1 MAEEVKDFFL
11 GMPWPLYVIL
21 LLCFGLLV
29 ASFIIP
35 PVGVIT
41 SSSLQ
46 GAAMILG
53 FTWLFYVTANIP
65 NFIERGA
72 KISAKWKDA
81 EITIGRKRNEIQLPE
96 EQLQEENEEDD
107 EHYGTDSN

>member
-35 PVGVIT
+35 PLGVIT

-46 GAAMILG
+46 AAAMILG

-72 KISAKWKDA
+72 KIKASWKDA
-81 EITIGRKRNEIQLPE
+81 SIEIGRKKDEAIRTENELQEDKE
-96 EQLQEENEEDD
+96 EQND
-107 EHYGTDSN
+107 

>member
-35 PVGVIT
+35 PLGVIT

-72 KISAKWKDA
+72 KIKASWKDA
-81 EITIGRKRNEIQLPE
+81 SIEIGRKKDEAIRTEN
-96 EQLQEENEEDD
+96 QLQEDKETQND
-107 EHYGTDSN
+107 

>member
-35 PVGVIT
+35 PIGVIT

-72 KISAKWKDA
+72 KIKASWKDA
-81 EITIGRKRNEIQLPE
+81 TIEIGRNKKKNEVIRTEDEYTETE
-96 EQLQEENEEDD
+96 EEEN
-107 EHYGTDSN
+107 GTEG

>member
-35 PVGVIT
+35 PLGVIT

-72 KISAKWKDA
+72 RIKASWKDA
-81 EITIGRKRNEIQLPE
+81 TIEIGRKKDENIRPE
-96 EQLQEENEEDD
+96 NQYEEKEEEEN
-107 EHYGTDSN
+107 GTEG

>member
-35 PVGVIT
+35 PLGVIT

-72 KISAKWKDA
+72 RIKASWKDA
-81 EITIGRKRNEIQLPE
+81 TIEIGRNKKKNEVIRTEDEYTEKE
-96 EQLQEENEEDD
+96 EEEN
-107 EHYGTDSN
+107 GTEG

>member
-35 PVGVIT
+35 PLGVIT

-72 KISAKWKDA
+72 KIKASWKDA
-81 EITIGRKRNEIQLPE
+81 TIEIGRKKDENIRSSDEHNEKGKEEENGE
-96 EQLQEENEEDD
+96 EQVF
-107 EHYGTDSN
+107 

>member
-35 PVGVIT
+35 PLGVIT

-72 KISAKWKDA
+72 KIKASWKDA
-81 EITIGRKRNEIQLPE
+81 TIEIGRKKDEVQLPE
-96 EQLQEENEEDD
+96 EQYEEKEEK
-107 EHYGTDSN
+107 ENGTEG